1 MVSNIGAST
10 IAFALALSAATVPAC
25 EAAPQEIPIAI
36 REGAVA
42 ADPRQISDYV
52 SAVDAIMRVITEK
65 FALTAPP
72 HTLQIYP
79 SREEFESGLIRHL
92 GLDPALARSTA
103 SFAKAAVGG
112 ERVLVNEVEVAG
124 LSWVERIELL
134 AHELTHT
141 VQFGLTGHRGLNRQ
155 QWLTEGFAEW
165 MAYAV
170 TDTLALDS
178 LSEAQARIVAQLRTS
193 GGVNSL
199 PRLAQ
204 LDTFAQ
210 WIAARRKYGYA
221 ATFSL
226 SFLAVEFLMKR
237 HSFGAVLAYFRRFR
251 ESGDY
256 GANFRAAFG
265 ESLQDFDAALVRHL
279 ASTLG

>member
-1 MVSNIGAST
+1 M
-10 IAFALALSAATVPAC
+10 AFVLALSAIAVPTS

-42 ADPRQISDYV
+42 TDPRQIADYV
-52 SAVDAIMRVITEK
+52 SAVDAIMRVITGK

-72 HTLQIYP
+72 HILQIYP

-112 ERVLVNEVEVAG
+112 ERVLINEVETAG
-124 LSWVERIELL
+124 LSWRERIELM

-141 VQFGLTGHRGLNRQ
+141 VQYGLTGHRPLNRQ

-170 TDTLALDS
+170 TDQLALDS
-178 LSEAQARIVAQLRTS
+178 LSGARTRIVTQLRAQ
-193 GGVNSL
+193 GGVDSL
-199 PRLAQ
+199 PRLAE
-204 LDTFAQ
+204 LDAFAQ

-226 SFLAVEFLMKR
+226 SFLAVDFLVKR
-237 HSFGAVLAYFRRFR
+237 RSFGAVLDYFRRFR

-256 GANFRAAFG
+256 SANFRAAFG
-265 ESLQDFDAALVRHL
+265 ESLEDFEAALGRHL
-279 ASTLG
+279 AGALG